1 MEKKEDKI
9 MELSVEEKWK
19 RSGAALSMLS
29 GSSIKAISDSYGKEG
44 LDKVAKAWEE
54 NNKKAA
60 KRLMEIVG
68 RRERN
73 LESVARIIDF
83 TDSIYGVEG
92 GWAGIGPEKAVKI
105 EKSCPLA
112 KQFPPETCTM
122 CFSGSMQG
130 IARGVL
136 GYNKAFYRMPKSL
149 PGGDNCCEI
158 IIEVI

>member
-1 MEKKEDKI
+1 V
-9 MELSVEEKWK
+9 ELTLEEKWK
-19 RSGAALSMLS
+19 RSRAALSMLL
-29 GSSIKAISDSYGKEG
+29 GSSIKAISESYGKEG
-44 LDKVAKAWEE
+44 LNKVAQAWEE

-68 RRERN
+68 RQERN
-73 LESVARIIDF
+73 LETVARVIDF

-92 GWAGIGPEKAVKI
+92 AWTEIGPERAVTS
-105 EKSCPLA
+105 ERSCPLA

-136 GYNKAFYRMPKSL
+136 GHNKVFCRMPKSL
-149 PGGDNCCEI
+149 PGGDDSCEI
-158 IIEVI
+158 IIEVKE